1 MSSQSTTVL
10 SLSGM
15 HCTACSTL
23 IEKSLQKVP
32 GVSQASVNFS
42 AEKAIIFSS
51 SETDKKT
58 ILDAVKNV
66 GYSAEILDD
75 TSSEKEDRRKNTE
88 YREQKKQLI
97 ISALLS
103 APMMYFMLLDFF
115 SWLPGQWL
123 FPYIGIISLLLT
135 TPIQF
140 YIGRNFYKG
149 AWAALRMKSFNMDS
163 LVAIGTSVAYLY
175 SLIQLFIYTYSYKT
189 FFGIAGEKIPELYFE
204 TAAFLITFV
213 LLGKLLE
220 TKAKQRTTDAVQKL
234 IHLKATIAHVIT
246 QGQVNDV
253 AIDLVQKHD
262 CILVRPGEKIP
273 VDGKVTKGSSYV
285 DESMMTGE
293 SMPVEKKAG
302 ERVIGGTINKTGS
315 FEFIADKVGAE
326 TMLARIIQLVED
338 AQGSKAP
345 IQALADRISAYFVP
359 TIIGISILTFLVW
372 YFLLGSS
379 LSYALMALTSVIVI
393 ACPCALGLAT
403 PTAIMVG
410 TGKGAENGILIKG
423 GEPLETASAIKI
435 IVFDKTGTITHGR
448 PIVTDILGDKKLL
461 AVAAALEHHS
471 EHPLAEAIR
480 AKAKNEGLKLA
491 EAKAFKSLSGK
502 GVEGVIGTDHYF
514 LGNRALMSEKN
525 IDMSHKEKE
534 INHLEKQGKTVMI
547 LANKSEII
555 GLIAVADTIKESSIE
570 AVKMLE
576 NKGIAV
582 YMLTGDNSETAH
594 AIAKQAGISHVIAEV
609 LPDQKA
615 ETIKKLQ
622 LKGKVAMVGD
632 GINDAPALAQADLGF
647 VMGSGTDVA
656 IETGDIVLMK
666 NDLRDVVN
674 AINLSEETVGKIK
687 QNMFFALF
695 YNVIG
700 IPIAARAL
708 SSLGIVLMPEMAGL
722 AMALSSVSVVSNS
735 LLLKLYKPEKKNYAS
750 LFAPLVMTMF
760 FLFIFFEFAQ
770 FSSGMTTMQVAPQV
784 KTAVASLFRNG
795 KTKMDFAEG
804 NPKMFVSISKLIN
817 SKVLKLKEGT
827 AQLGKNEMVLGYE
840 EGMMMKKEKLI
851 NKPGDTLKNFFGIGE
866 IKVIGI
872 LGRTGTIIDS
882 FHIVNQETFTAL
894 KNEGVLKTSV
904 EEDDGVELF
913 YIISKQVPSKYK
925 NNITLGSLYPII
937 EKDKTYIP
945 MYLGFEQGVMMIKQ
959 GEFKKNGDVLS
970 ELGNNNVVAGILP
983 KTGTALDMMHFV
995 GVDFTFEK

>member
-1 MSSQSTTVL
+1 MVQSKTAL

-32 GVSQASVNFS
+32 GVSQVSVNFS
-42 AEKAIIFSS
+42 AEKAIVFSS
-51 SETDKKT
+51 PETDKKS
-58 ILDAVKNV
+58 ILDAVAKA

-75 TSSEKEDRRKNTE
+75 TSSKHEEKKKQDE
-88 YREQKKQLI
+88 YNEQKKQLI

-103 APMMYFMLLDFF
+103 APMMYFMFLDFF
-115 SWLPGQWL
+115 HWLPGQWL
-123 FPYIGIISLLLT
+123 FPYIGIISLFLT

-175 SLIQLFIYTYSYKT
+175 SCIQFFIYTFSYQT
-189 FFGIAGEKIPELYFE
+189 LVGIAGEKIPELYFE

-220 TKAKQRTTDAVQKL
+220 TKAKQRTTDAVRKL
-234 IHLKATIAHVIT
+234 AHLKATVAHVIT
-246 QGQVNDV
+246 KGQVNDV
-253 AIDLVQKHD
+253 MIDLVQKRD
-262 CILVRPGEKIP
+262 YILVRPGEKIP
-273 VDGKVTKGSSYV
+273 VDGKVVKGNSYV

-293 SMPVEKKAG
+293 SMPVEKKVG
-302 ERVIGGTINKTGS
+302 ERVIGGTINKSGS
-315 FEFIADKVGAE
+315 FEFIAEKVGAE

-338 AQGSKAP
+338 AQGSKAS

-359 TIIGISILTFLVW
+359 AIIGISLLVFFIW

-423 GEPLETASAIKI
+423 GEPLETASKIKI

-448 PIVTDILGDKKLL
+448 PIVTDIVGNNELL
-461 AVAAALEHHS
+461 QIAASLEHHS

-480 AKAKNEGLKLA
+480 AKAKNEGLVLSGA
-491 EAKAFKSLSGK
+491 EAFKALSGK
-502 GVEGVIGTDHYF
+502 GVEGAIGKDHYF
-514 LGNRALMSEKN
+514 FGNRALMSEKN
-525 IDMSHKEKE
+525 IDISHKEKE
-534 INHLEKQGKTVMI
+534 INHWEKQGKTVMV
-547 LANKSEII
+547 LANKKEIL

-570 AVKMLE
+570 AIHMLE
-576 NKGIAV
+576 KKGITV
-582 YMLTGDNSETAH
+582 YMLTGDNSDTAY

-609 LPDQKA
+609 LPDEKA
-615 ETIKKLQ
+615 EMIKKLQ

-722 AMALSSVSVVSNS
+722 AMALSSVSVVTNS
-735 LLLKLYKPEKKNYAS
+735 LLLKLYKPVKKNYAS
-750 LFAPLVMTMF
+750 MFAPLVMTVF

-770 FSSGMTTMQVAPQV
+770 LSSGMTTMQVAPQV
-784 KTAVASLFRNG
+784 KTAVASIFKKG
-795 KTKMDFAEG
+795 ETKIDFADG
-804 NPKMFVSISKLIN
+804 NPKLFVSLSTLLDTKI
-817 SKVLKLKEGT
+817 LKLKEG
-827 AQLGKNEMVLGYE
+827 AAHLGKNEMILGYE
-840 EGMMMKKEKLI
+840 EGTMMQREKLI
-851 NKPGDTLKNFFGIGE
+851 NRSGDILKDFFGLSE
-866 IKVIGI
+866 MRVVGI
-872 LGRTGTIIDS
+872 LERTGTIIDS
-882 FHIVNQETFTAL
+882 FHIINQKTFTTL
-894 KNEGVLKTSV
+894 NNEGMLKASV
-904 EEDDGVELF
+904 EEDNEVELF
-913 YIISKQVPSKYK
+913 YAITKQVPTKYQ
-925 NNITLGSLYPII
+925 NNMTLGSLYPII

-945 MYLGFEQGVMMIKQ
+945 MYFGFEQGVMMIKQ

-970 ELGNNNVVAGILP
+970 ELGNNNIVAGILP

-995 GVDFTFEK
+995 GEDFKFEK